1 MSWVFTQPKLLDPRA
16 PVAGVDPVDHGR
28 GMTKHWRPPV
38 RIGLGG
44 VALGNGF
51 HSVSEAQAHDT
62 LHAAWDAGFRYYD
75 TSPFY
80 GFGLSERR
88 FGHFLHT
95 QKRADYT
102 LSTKVGRIF
111 TAGAPKPHP
120 LWKDPSPFS
129 YRYDYTADG
138 VKRSIEDSLQRM
150 GVERIDIIYV
160 HDLSPDND
168 EDLGGWKK
176 QFEVAAKGAFPAL
189 AKLRDEGVIKAW
201 GLGVNRIEPI
211 LEALKVAD
219 PDLCL
224 LATQYSL
231 SNHDRTLR
239 ELFPQVEQRGVS
251 IVVGAPFEAGFL
263 SGKDRYQYGDKIP
276 DDKAKQRDRMAAL
289 AKEHGVDLRT
299 AALQF
304 AAAPKVV
311 SAVVAGARSP
321 EQVRSNAASMT
332 AKLPAAFWDALERE
346 KLIAQDAPVPA

>member
-1 MSWVFTQPKLLDPRA
+1 
-16 PVAGVDPVDHGR
+16 
-28 GMTKHWRPPV
+28 MTKHWRPPV

-51 HSVSEAQAHDT
+51 HPVPEAQAHDT
-62 LHAAWDAGFRYYD
+62 LHAAWDAGIRYYD

-95 QKRADYT
+95 QQRDAYT

-111 TAGAPKPHP
+111 TAGNAKPHP
-120 LWKDPSPFS
+120 LWKEPSPFA
-129 YRYDYTADG
+129 YRYDYSADG
-138 VKRSIEDSLQRM
+138 VKRSIEDSLQRL
-150 GVERIDIIYV
+150 GIERIDIVYV

-168 EDLGGWKK
+168 EDLGGWKNA
-176 QFEVAAKGAFPAL
+176 FGIAAQGAFPAL
-189 AKLRDEGVIKAW
+189 TKLREQGVIKAW

-211 LEALKVAD
+211 IEAMNVAD
-219 PDLCL
+219 PDICL

-231 SNHDRTLR
+231 ANHERTLR
-239 ELFPQVEQRGVS
+239 DLFPQVEERGVS
-251 IVVGAPFEAGFL
+251 IVVGAPYEAGFL
-263 SGKDRYQYGDKIP
+263 SGKNRYDYGGTIP
-276 DDKAKQRDRMAAL
+276 ENKAKERDRMAAI

-311 SAVVAGARSP
+311 SAVIPGARSP
-321 EQVRSNAASMT
+321 EQVRANAASMT
-332 AKLPAAFWDALERE
+332 AKIPAAFWQALQRER
-346 KLIAQDAPVPA
+346 LIADGAPIPGPEDER

>member
-1 MSWVFTQPKLLDPRA
+1 MTQ
-16 PVAGVDPVDHGR
+16 
-28 GMTKHWRPPV
+28 HWRPPV
-38 RIGLGG
+38 RFGLGG

-51 HSVSEAQAHDT
+51 HPVTEAQAHDT
-62 LHAAWDAGFRYYD
+62 LHAAWDAGVRYYD

-95 QKRADYT
+95 QRRDDYT

-111 TAGAPKPHP
+111 TAGTPPAGG
-120 LWKDPSPFS
+120 LWKDPSPFV

-138 VKRSIEDSLQRM
+138 VKRSIEDSLQRL
-150 GVERIDIIYV
+150 GVERIDIVYV
-160 HDLSPDND
+160 HDLSPEND
-168 EDLGGWKK
+168 QELGGWKHA
-176 QFEVAAKGAFPAL
+176 FGIAAQGAFPAL
-189 AKLRDEGVIKAW
+189 TRLREDGVIKAW

-211 LEALKVAD
+211 LEAMKVAD

-231 SNHDRTLR
+231 VNHAETLER
-239 ELFPQVEQRGVS
+239 LFPQLEQRGVS

-263 SGKDRYQYGDKIP
+263 SGKDRYDYGSQIP
-276 DDKAKQRDRMAAL
+276 ADKAQARERMRAL
-289 AKEHGVDLRT
+289 AAEHRVELRS

-311 SAVVAGARSP
+311 AAVIPGARSP
-321 EQVRSNAASMT
+321 EQVRANAVSMT
-332 AKLPAAFWDALERE
+332 AKIPAAFWEALRRE
-346 KLIAQDAPVPA
+346 GLIREAAPIPG

>member
-1 MSWVFTQPKLLDPRA
+1 
-16 PVAGVDPVDHGR
+16 
-28 GMTKHWRPPV
+28 MTHWRPPV
-38 RIGLGG
+38 RFGLGG

-51 HSVSEAQAHDT
+51 APLTDAEAHDT
-62 LHAAWDAGFRYYD
+62 LQAAWDAGIRYYD

-95 QKRADYT
+95 QKRPQYV
-102 LSTKVGRIF
+102 LSTKVGRVF

-120 LWKDPSPFS
+120 LWKDPSPFV

-138 VKRSIEDSLQRM
+138 VQRSLEDSLQRL
-150 GVERIDIIYV
+150 GIARIDLVFV

-168 EDLGGWKK
+168 QDLGGWKQ
-176 QFEVAAKGAFPAL
+176 QFEIAAKGAFPVL
-189 AKLRDEGVIKAW
+189 TKLREEGTIAAW

-211 LEALKVAD
+211 QEAMRVAD
-219 PDLCL
+219 PDVCL

-231 SNHDRTLR
+231 VNHERTLR
-239 ELFPQVEQRGVS
+239 ELFPQLEQRGVS

-263 SGKDRYQYGDKIP
+263 SGKARYDYGDKIP
-276 DDKAKQRDRMAAL
+276 EDKARQRERIAAI
-289 AKEHGVDLRT
+289 ANEHGVDLRT

-311 SAVVAGARSP
+311 SAVIPGGRSP
-321 EQVRSNAASMT
+321 DQVRANAASEI
-332 AKLPAAFWDALERE
+332 AKISPAFWDALKRE
-346 KLIAQDAPVPA
+346 KLIAAEAPIPT

>member
-1 MSWVFTQPKLLDPRA
+1 MS
-16 PVAGVDPVDHGR
+16 
-28 GMTKHWRPPV
+28 KHWRPPV
-38 RIGLGG
+38 RFGLGG

-51 HSVSEAQAHDT
+51 HPVPEAQAHDT
-62 LHAAWDAGFRYYD
+62 LHAAWDAGIRYYD

-95 QKRADYT
+95 QKRDDYT

-111 TAGAPKPHP
+111 TAGTPKPHP
-120 LWKDPSPFS
+120 LWKDPSPFT

-138 VKRSIEDSLQRM
+138 VKRSIEDSLQRL
-150 GVERIDIIYV
+150 GLARIDLVFV

-168 EDLGGWKK
+168 QELGGWKNA
-176 QFEVAAKGAFPAL
+176 FGIAAQGAFPAL
-189 AKLRDEGVIKAW
+189 TRLREDGVIKAW

-211 LEALKVAD
+211 LEAMKVAD
-219 PDLCL
+219 LDVCL

-231 SNHDRTLR
+231 ANHERTLR
-239 ELFPQVEQRGVS
+239 ELFPRLEETGVS
-251 IVVGAPFEAGFL
+251 IVVGAPYEAGFL
-263 SGKDRYQYGDKIP
+263 SGKNRYDYGESIP
-276 DDKAKQRDRMAAL
+276 EDKAKQRDRMAAL
-289 AKEHGVDLRT
+289 AKEHKVDLRT

-311 SAVVAGARSP
+311 SAVVAGGRSP
-321 EQVRSNAASMT
+321 EQVRGNAASMT
-332 AKLPAAFWDALERE
+332 AKLPAAFWDALKRE

>member
-1 MSWVFTQPKLLDPRA
+1 
-16 PVAGVDPVDHGR
+16 
-28 GMTKHWRPPV
+28 MTHWRPPV
-38 RIGLGG
+38 RFGLGG

-51 HSVSEAQAHDT
+51 SPLSEAQAHDA
-62 LHAAWDAGFRYYD
+62 LHAAWDAGIRYYD

-111 TAGAPKPHP
+111 TAGKPKPHP
-120 LWKDPSPFS
+120 LWTEPSPFS

-138 VKRSIEDSLQRM
+138 VMRSIEDSLQRL
-150 GVERIDIIYV
+150 GVERLDIVFV

-168 EDLGGWKK
+168 ADLGGWEQ
-176 QFEVAAKGAFPAL
+176 QFAIAAKGAFPAL
-189 AKLRDEGVIKAW
+189 AKLRDQGVIAAW

-211 LEALKVAD
+211 AEALRVAD
-219 PDLCL
+219 LDICL

-231 SNHDRTLR
+231 ANHERALHD
-239 ELFPQVEQRGVS
+239 LFPALEQRGVS

-263 SGKDRYQYGDKIP
+263 SGKDRYDYGGSIP
-276 DDKAKQRDRMAAL
+276 DDKAKQRERMRAL
-289 AKEHGVDLRT
+289 AAEHGVDLRT

-304 AAAPKVV
+304 AAAPKLVA
-311 SAVVAGARSP
+311 AVIPGGRSP
-321 EQVRSNAASMT
+321 EQIRANAASMT
-332 AKLPAAFWDALERE
+332 ARLPAAFWDALRRE
-346 KLIAQDAPVPA
+346 KLIAADAPVPASDR